1 MNAPPGPP
9 RPERCPS
16 CGSAL
21 NDRALVC
28 GSCGAVI
35 SIEIGSLLLRNQAS
49 ALSRRLLV
57 VLGRRAAVTWGLAL
71 FPFLIAPPLIA
82 LLMLRRRADS
92 GLRDGDRSLVATVAI
107 VNIILS
113 VMFWH
118 WIGATAL
125 GLGSALWSLL
135 KSLGATVAP
144 VARPT
149 LI

>member
-1 MNAPPGPP
+1 M
-9 RPERCPS
+9 
-16 CGSAL
+16 
-21 NDRALVC
+21 
-28 GSCGAVI
+28 
-35 SIEIGSLLLRNQAS
+35 
-49 ALSRRLLV
+49 
-57 VLGRRAAVTWGLAL
+57 TWGLAL

>member
-1 MNAPPGPP
+1 M
-9 RPERCPS
+9 
-16 CGSAL
+16 
-21 NDRALVC
+21 
-28 GSCGAVI
+28 
-35 SIEIGSLLLRNQAS
+35 
-49 ALSRRLLV
+49 
-57 VLGRRAAVTWGLAL
+57 TWGLAL
-71 FPFLIAPPLIA
+71 CPFLIAPPLIA
-82 LLMLRRRADS
+82 LLMLRQRAEGD
-92 GLRDGDRSLVATVAI
+92 LRDGDRALVATVAI